1 MADTSN
7 SLGLSSPWMNAA
19 GFMGYLPQTQ
29 AAEKFTPG
37 AFVTNPISLEA
48 RSPAR
53 DRTIKPYAGG
63 FLLHTGHANP
73 GIKRVLREY
82 APKWKN
88 LSMPVWAHL
97 LVSGPYDCEQMV
109 RELEGHE
116 NITAIELGLPPG
128 MGVKNQLETI
138 KAAVGEL
145 PVMVCLPLDEINHAL
160 LDQLSGLGEIG
171 LALSAP
177 RGMLV
182 ENGKLA
188 RGRLFGPGLFPQ
200 MMAALL
206 RWRGAGLP
214 LVAGTGIFSREQG
227 EEALQAGAAAVQ
239 VDGWCW
245 KF

>member
-1 MADTSN
+1 MAEPTN
-7 SLGLSSPWMNAA
+7 SLGLTSPWMNAA
-19 GFMGYLPQTQ
+19 GFMGYLPQAQ
-29 AAEKFTPG
+29 AAERFIPG

-53 DRTIKPYAGG
+53 ERIVKPYAGD
-63 FLLHTGHANP
+63 FLLHTGHPNP
-73 GIKRVLREY
+73 GIKSVLHQY
-82 APKWKN
+82 AQKWKN

-109 RELEGHE
+109 REMEGCE
-116 NITAIELGLPPG
+116 NVTAVELGLPPG
-128 MGVKNQLETI
+128 MGLKNQLETV

-145 PVMVCLPLDEINHAL
+145 PVIVCLPLDEINHVL
-160 LDQLSGLGEIG
+160 VDQLAGLSEIG
-171 LALSAP
+171 LVLAAP
-177 RGMLV
+177 GGVLV
-182 ENGKLA
+182 EHGRLV

-200 MMAALL
+200 MMAGLM
-206 RWRGAGLP
+206 RWRGAGIP
-214 LVAGTGIFSREQG
+214 LVAGAGIFSRESG